1 MYKRKRV
8 LSNLA
13 TLFSIL
19 LLSLLCGCAKEKRF
33 KEKKSFYRAI
43 NGKDT
48 AFLSISLT
56 QTHFTGMYE
65 IRYGTLGKDSGDIR
79 GKISGDTLI
88 GLYNYKTYGGNN
100 NIVPIALLRKGNK
113 ILWGKGLALS
123 YMNIHY
129 FSHDTPIDYDN
140 SKFVFEEINKS
151 AER

>member
-1 MYKRKRV
+1 MYKGKKV
-8 LSNLA
+8 LTKFA

-19 LLSLLCGCAKEKRF
+19 LLSLLCGCAKENKF
-33 KEKKSFYRAI
+33 KEKKFFYRAV

-48 AFLSISLT
+48 AFLSISLN

-100 NIVPIALLRKGNK
+100 NIVPIALLRRGNK
-113 ILWGKGLALS
+113 IMRGKGLEMS

-129 FSHDTPIDYDN
+129 FSHDTPLDYDN
-140 SKFVFEEINKS
+140 SEFVFEEINKS
-151 AER
+151 EER

>member
-1 MYKRKRV
+1 MYKGKRV
-8 LSNLA
+8 LTNFV

-19 LLSLLCGCAKEKRF
+19 LLSLLYGCAKEKKF
-33 KEKKSFYRAI
+33 KEKKSFYRAV

-56 QTHFTGMYE
+56 QTHFTGIYE
-65 IRYGTLGKDSGDIR
+65 IRYGALGKDLGDVR

-100 NIVPIALLRKGNK
+100 NIVPIALLRRGNK
-113 ILWGKGLALS
+113 MMLGKGLAMS

-140 SKFVFEEINKS
+140 SEFVFEEINKS

>member
-1 MYKRKRV
+1 MYKLKRV
-8 LSNLA
+8 SVQFFA
-13 TLFSIL
+13 LFSIL
-19 LLSLLCGCAKEKRF
+19 LLSILYGCNKEKKF
-33 KEKKSFYRAI
+33 KEKKSFYRAV

-100 NIVPIALLRKGNK
+100 NIVPIALLRRGNK
-113 ILWGKGLALS
+113 IMWGKGLAMS

-129 FSHDTPIDYDN
+129 FSHDAPIDYDN
-140 SKFVFEEINKS
+140 SEFVFEEINKS